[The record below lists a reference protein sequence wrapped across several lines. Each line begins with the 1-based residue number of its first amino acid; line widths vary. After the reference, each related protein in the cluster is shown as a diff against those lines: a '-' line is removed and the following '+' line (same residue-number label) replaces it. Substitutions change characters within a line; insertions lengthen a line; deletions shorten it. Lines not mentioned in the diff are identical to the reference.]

1 MTKQL
6 YISEV
11 KSLLIE
17 LYSQLEFQKKVFI
30 SITESL
36 HQTEKFSYV
45 KKIQKEQINDLFN
58 NNKVIVESYNE
69 LFPKRILTEGK
80 FDIRDEISKF
90 NDFLFLGMCHKI
102 GMIKEDTKIN
112 PLKWVKGKIKE
123 QRISDLPQNQNPD
136 DKLSDEEYYNKY
148 GVSRGMKPNFTPA
161 KPGQQ
166 TYGEYKKTQPLY
178 KKDQSTTIIDDLTNA
193 VNYIKK
199 SGIGAIMES
208 LRSALFSLA
217 GVAVQTVL
225 AFTGAGAIVND
236 VAWGIL
242 TLYDG
247 YQYFQNGSTTS
258 LMNLVI
264 DLICLVTA
272 GTLGSVLGKYI
283 GRAASSVSEA
293 IKVLM
298 EGGAGNAIKGVL
310 NTIKNGATAVSK
322 WLGEA
327 SLFMKNKMGIE
338 WVASKIQ
345 PIQKLFNTIVT
356 EISKWFEYAVGRAAG
371 AAPRLIQRA
380 GVYIGEKFEVELLKD
395 FGKIPVEQMEKWIG
409 KTVTEAE
416 LNAAKKYAEENGREK
431 PTEEVLR
438 MIDSKFGTHMGD
450 LFALYMNSK
459 KLASTTGKITST
471 KSVDKVAQNTANE
484 LARLRDP
491 GQQQSRR
498 VAPIQ
503 QSGAALLGN

>member
-1 MTKQL
+1 MNKQL

-17 LYSQLEFQKKVFI
+17 FYSQLEFQKKVFI

-36 HQTEKFSYV
+36 HQTEKLSYI
-45 KKIQKEQINDLFN
+45 KKIQKEQINDLFGN
-58 NNKVIVESYNE
+58 NEVIVESYKE
-69 LFPKRILTEGK
+69 IFPKRILTESK
-80 FDIRDEISKF
+80 FDVRDEISKF

-112 PLKWVKGKIKE
+112 PLKWVKKKIKE
-123 QRISDLPQNQNPD
+123 QRISDLPQNQSPKANLTSKPKD
-136 DKLSDEEYYNKY
+136 LRTTLSPQQQQQYKDIT
-148 GVSRGMKPNFTPA
+148 RGQKDLGKQYADAQKP
-161 KPGQQ
+161 KPE
-166 TYGEYKKTQPLY
+166 T
-178 KKDQSTTIIDDLTNA
+178 DILTNA
-193 VNYIKK
+193 INYIRQ

-208 LRSALFSLA
+208 LRSALFSL
-217 GVAVQTVL
+217 GGIAVQTVL

-272 GTLGSVLGKYI
+272 GTLGSVLGKYV

-310 NTIKNGATAVSK
+310 NTIKNGTSMVSK
-322 WLGEA
+322 WLGES
-327 SLFMKNKMGIE
+327 SLFMKNKMGIN
-338 WVASKIQ
+338 WVANQTKNVGDFFVELT
-345 PIQKLFNTIVT
+345 KELVEVT
-356 EISKWFEYAVGRAAG
+356 GEQVGVAVGL
-371 AAPRLIQRA
+371 APRAIMRA
-380 GVYIGEKFEVELLKD
+380 GVYLGERFEVELLKD
-395 FGKIPVEQMEKWIG
+395 FGKIPVSQMEKWVG
-409 KTVTEAE
+409 KTFSEAE
-416 LNAAKKYAEENGREK
+416 LNAAKKYVEENGKER

-438 MIDSKFGTHMGD
+438 MVDSKFGTHMGD
-450 LFALYMNSK
+450 LFALYLDSK
-459 KLASTTGKITST
+459 KLSSTTKKISST
-471 KSVDKVAQNTANE
+471 KSIDKVSQNTANE
-484 LARLRDP
+484 LARFRDP

-503 QSGAALLGN
+503 QAGASLLGK